1 MGQQLPGN
9 LPKLPLRP
17 GVNPVDLAGLSLI
30 QNIAIG
36 SNGITHI
43 QKVALHMPRGDPECG
58 GWSFSPAGR
67 SFTAHNML
75 RQ

>member
-1 MGQQLPGN
+1 MSQQLPGN

-17 GVNPVDLAGLSLI
+17 GIDPVDLPGLSVI
-30 QNIAIG
+30 QNIAIR

-43 QKVALHMPRGDPECG
+43 QKVAQDMPRGEPEGCR
-58 GWSFSPAGR
+58 WSFSLAGR

-75 RQ
+75 CQ